1 MKNNGKNNFYR
12 LLNLDRE
19 SKLALKWF
27 REHIKSIMNDAEKKQ
42 ILIKEDKS
50 ND

>member
-12 LLNLDRE
+12 LLNLDKE
-19 SKLALKWF
+19 SKIALKWF
-27 REHIKSIMNDAEKKQ
+27 REHVKSIMNDSEKKQ
-42 ILIKEDKS
+42 SPLKEDKS